1 MLSVIMLGVRIL
13 SVLVL
18 SFLMLSVFILS
29 VVEPVLCQEVNKIG
43 LMEMEK
49 NERDMQDI

>member
-1 MLSVIMLGVRIL
+1 MLSVLFLSVLLLNFLMLRVFILSVIMLGV
-13 SVLVL
+13 
-18 SFLMLSVFILS
+18 M
-29 VVEPVLCQEVNKIG
+29 EPVLCQEVNKIG